1 VGDVLM
7 QYLCG
12 DYIEH
17 RGRIAKVG
25 PGEWGTQDAINKIN
39 REIEQEQT
47 QYSVSE
53 VEVRNIVIQVLVE
66 YGLIPPP
73 QTISDERQAEL
84 WQKIRNYV
92 EGDNQ

>member
-1 VGDVLM
+1 M
-7 QYLCG
+7 QYLGG

-25 PGEWGTQDAINKIN
+25 PGEWGVQEAIDKINK
-39 REIEQEQT
+39 EIEQEQT

-53 VEVRNIVIQVLVE
+53 SEVRSIVIQVLVE
-66 YGLIPPP
+66 YGLIEIEPT
-73 QTISDERQAEL
+73 QTIHNEKQAEL